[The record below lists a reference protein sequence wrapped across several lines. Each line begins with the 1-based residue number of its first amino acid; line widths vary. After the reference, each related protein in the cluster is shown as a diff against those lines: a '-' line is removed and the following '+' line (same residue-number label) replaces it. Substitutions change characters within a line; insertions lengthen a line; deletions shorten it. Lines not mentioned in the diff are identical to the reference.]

1 MNMREKMARAMFSRY
16 ANINGYVVPS
26 ILPQSK
32 LEWWMEMTDAAL
44 DALMGA
50 PVETLIVGESV
61 VTGSYGDAPDFS
73 SAWVATIRAI
83 KEGK

>member
-1 MNMREKMARAMFSRY
+1 MSTREKIQSLI
-16 ANINGYVVPS
+16 ANHLTNVIKIEDDGAVRLALNPTALTDS
-26 ILPQSK
+26 I
-32 LEWWMEMTDAAL
+32 L